1 MKKFVF
7 AVLLSLI
14 APAAFASTSSGNLTG
29 SSRWEWNHDKGT
41 PGTSTGYS
49 SYAVSSPSLDKE
61 ARELSVSYWN
71 HGGEIYH
78 VSFGNDAYA
87 THFVYDT
94 YIYVVDPAEIA
105 NIEFDVNQVMSNDRT
120 TILGAQCSS
129 YSNSWEFVTTSG
141 NHPHWHPSNIPCSP
155 KSWKAY
161 TWHHVQ
167 IASHHNGSGD
177 VTYDY
182 VILDGKQEYFK
193 NAGGY
198 SSLALGWGRGDL
210 LINLQLDGASGGNGS
225 MKVYIDKLTID
236 RY

>member
-141 NHPHWHPSNIPCSP
+141 NPSP
-155 KSWKAY
+155 
-161 TWHHVQ
+161 
-167 IASHHNGSGD
+167 
-177 VTYDY
+177 
-182 VILDGKQEYFK
+182 
-193 NAGGY
+193 
-198 SSLALGWGRGDL
+198 LAPFQYP
-210 LINLQLDGASGGNGS
+210 LQS
-225 MKVYIDKLTID
+225 
-236 RY
+236 